1 MKRRLNLYGWILTA
15 WAATGF
21 AACSETAGT
30 LAPDKDAPVQQEVII
45 TAGTAAMTFEGLPST
60 RSIEPMGPESENPI
74 KQLAVIQFDE
84 EGNLL
89 DLKSGGTGISSYFY
103 WKDFTND
110 GELPGNL
117 SITEEDDFRVPLYTG
132 RQTRVCLLG
141 NLSKE
146 EVETLVTGTNGN
158 PVNWAGFLE
167 KTVEVDYIL
176 EQNDPDGEVGHV
188 RQIHLFGYYE
198 GVLGGNNQL
207 DNGDTFVKMDFTLAR
222 LIARLELA
230 IRLGEGVKLPDG
242 YRIYFGLKGV
252 EEEVYLFPNLERTSY
267 VHKHVEV
274 TPIDRTEEIRGGQNT
289 FYFYVAPHLVLADSI
304 AKATRLQIWCTTE
317 TNLQSLEDEDA
328 HEVLICNDPLQ
339 ETPTAAGSLWINRN
353 SIYHMNL
360 TLTYEG
366 TKTQS
371 KAGEEKT
378 LVVPI
383 IPPDK

>member
-1 MKRRLNLYGWILTA
+1 MTA

-45 TAGTAAMTFEGLPST
+45 TAGTAAMTFEGMPST

-117 SITEEDDFRVPLYTG
+117 SITEKDNFRVPLYTG

-366 TKTQS
+366 TKTRS
-371 KAGEEKT
+371 KAGE
-378 LVVPI
+378 
-383 IPPDK
+383 